1 MPMKAHV
8 FPKKN
13 FKFWLCYWIWTRA
26 QKSSTST
33 RTHVDAK
40 YAYHYIRYKPIIL
53 ELLIVCTRLR
63 QNCSFNPGIYHPAAT
78 LHYGLL
84 WNKKKRKNISAR
96 LSGCFFF
103 KVLKFSDVWLIYMI
117 FQIVSLSRFFFLNS
131 KWPIVLLD

>member
-53 ELLIVCTRLR
+53 ELLIVCTHLR

-84 WNKKKRKNISAR
+84 WNKKKRKFSFCQMTSDSEVPNR
-96 LSGCFFF
+96 
-103 KVLKFSDVWLIYMI
+103 KWVLKSA
-117 FQIVSLSRFFFLNS
+117 NS
-131 KWPIVLLD
+131 HKACYKTSWNLL